1 MQLTG
6 TGELTVKNTK
16 VALEGKIISR
26 ATSLPTASESS
37 KDFVE
42 VNAVLYKKVKTGSSS
57 YEYRNTDDSY
67 PEIIDLTT

>member
-6 TGELTVKNTK
+6 TGELTLKGTK

-26 ATSLPTASESS
+26 VDSLPTASAIS

-57 YEYRNTDDSY
+57 YEYAPANTQVVRL
-67 PEIIDLTT
+67 I